1 MHSFPGQLRG
11 VELFNFS
18 LLRELIMEDVHVCMC
33 VHRSWKEVVKSV
45 LPQTLQK
52 KLEIIYVSSNPVS
65 VLFSLSKLANQR
77 FNVVLVGNVA
87 NSLIVVLN
95 VLRTMGVAEHC
106 VLIAHR
112 RPTRRFMYA
121 QKLLRT
127 IVVAVNR
134 IIAEDFRR
142 AGFTDVEVYYG
153 IINADK
159 FYPRE
164 SHIHNERVNFCVL
177 GYLNSPWKGVDTA
190 VNAFRAMPEQI
201 RKECV
206 LHLASF
212 SHPPSF
218 PENNIKTYSWL
229 VPDAIPDFL
238 RTMDVMIVPS
248 RDEKVMRETF
258 SQAMVQGM
266 LTGLP
271 VVVNNLPVLTEKI
284 DCGGG
289 LVFNNNIAEL
299 TEIMLLLVENPE
311 IRKRLGRL
319 ARKVAVERYIWD
331 TKFFMKHYLQLTQ
344 QSYQQPDG
352 KKIEAVD

>member
-1 MHSFPGQLRG
+1 MRSFSGLLRG

-18 LLRELIMEDVHVCMC
+18 LLRELVQEDVHVCMC
-33 VHRSWKEVVKSV
+33 VHRSWVGTMRAV
-45 LPQTLQK
+45 LPESLQE
-52 KLEIIYVSSNPVS
+52 KLEIIQVSSNPIGM
-65 VLFSLSKLANQR
+65 LFSLSKLAHQR

-95 VLRTMGVAEHC
+95 VLRMMGVAERC

-112 RPTRRFMYA
+112 RPTRKFMHA
-121 QKLLRT
+121 QKLWRT

-153 IINADK
+153 IINADR
-159 FYPRE
+159 FYPQE
-164 SHIHNERVNFCVL
+164 AHIHNERVNFCVL
-177 GYLNSPWKGVDTA
+177 GYLDSPWKGVDTA

-201 RKECV
+201 RKESV

-229 VPDAIPDFL
+229 VPDTIPDFL

-271 VVVNNLPVLTEKI
+271 IVVNNLPVLTEKI

-289 LVFNNNIAEL
+289 LVFNNIAEL
-299 TEIMLLLVENPE
+299 TEIMILLVENPE
-311 IRKRLGRL
+311 IRNRLGRL
-319 ARKVAVERYIWD
+319 ARKVAVEQYVWD
-331 TKFFMKHYLQLTQ
+331 TKFFMEHYLQLAQ
-344 QSYQQPDG
+344 QGHHRYDS
-352 KKIEAVD
+352 